1 MTIPIYLMGYGGHAP
16 ARLSTI
22 VEQLGA
28 VVFDI
33 RLSPT
38 SQDERWRGEALS
50 ELLGERYIG
59 NPAWGNKNR
68 FNGGKIE
75 IMDWKVGLQRFKL
88 YCGDRRP
95 AAAILLC
102 GCRSIT
108 ECHRAVVGRRLAVEE
123 RYEVRDLHHWTKP
136 EAAQLLPV
144 AQEFATQKP
153 AFLYRAGRCRKCG
166 VKLGE
171 GTCERCQEALQELTR
186 VREAMLERMGTGK

>member
-1 MTIPIYLMGYGGHAP
+1 MKIYLCGYGGHCP
-16 ARLSTI
+16 NRLLSLT
-22 VEQLGA
+22 EQLSA

-38 SQDERWRGEALS
+38 SHDERWRGEALS

-68 FNGGKIE
+68 FNGGDIE
-75 IMDWKVGLQRFKL
+75 IMDWRVGLQRFKL
-88 YCGDRRP
+88 MCADRRP
-95 AAAILLC
+95 DAAILLC

-136 EAAQLLPV
+136 GQAQLIPV
-144 AQEFATQKP
+144 HREFAEQKP
-153 AFLYRAGRCRKCG
+153 DLFYRAGKCRTCG
-166 VKLGE
+166 VKLGQGDCPRCVLAIE
-171 GTCERCQEALQELTR
+171 ELKQVQAAFAERLGR
-186 VREAMLERMGTGK
+186 

>member
-1 MTIPIYLMGYGGHAP
+1 MRIYLCGYGGHCP
-16 ARLSTI
+16 ERLLSLT
-22 VEQLGA
+22 EQLQA

-38 SQDERWRGEALS
+38 SRDERWRGESLQ

-68 FNGGKIE
+68 FNGGAIE

-88 YCGDRRP
+88 MIGDRRP
-95 AAAILLC
+95 DAAILLC

-136 EAAQLLPV
+136 GAAQLIPV
-144 AQEFATQKP
+144 EREFATEKP
-153 AFLYRAGRCRKCG
+153 DILYRAGKCRQCG
-166 VKLGE
+166 VKLGQ
-171 GTCERCQEALQELTR
+171 GDCGKCQAALEELNH
-186 VREAMLERMGTGK
+186 VREMMTERAGR